1 MNKFCRIDS
10 HRYVSLLTFYQNILR
25 MIVRSIYSNDQK
37 KKNKRQTML
46 EKILHRKCFSRQTTY
61 NQANNI
67 MYAFLISNRTNG
79 AGAANP
85 SAAPEFT
92 SGFSGVC
99 YTRSLVLYECF
110 VDRCL
115 SFYTFSLG
123 HCVVCSSLVYE
134 F

>member
-67 MYAFLISNRTNG
+67 MYVFLIFNRTNG
-79 AGAANP
+79 AGNVYPAGT
-85 SAAPEFT
+85 PEFT
-92 SGFSGVC
+92 PRFSGVR
-99 YTRSLVLYECF
+99 YTRSLVVYVCF

-115 SFYTFSLG
+115 SFYSFSLG
-123 HCVVCSSLVYE
+123 HCVVCSLICE

>member
-25 MIVRSIYSNDQK
+25 MIIRSIYSKDQK
-37 KKNKRQTML
+37 KKNTRQTML

-67 MYAFLISNRTNG
+67 MHAFFISNRANG

-85 SAAPEFT
+85 SAAPELT
-92 SGFSGVC
+92 PGFSGVR
-99 YTRSLVLYECF
+99 YTRSLVLYKCF

-115 SFYTFSLG
+115 SFNLFLLAIVLSDL
-123 HCVVCSSLVYE
+123 L
-134 F
+134 

>member
-99 YTRSLVLYECF
+99 YTRSLVLYAIRPLLTN
-110 VDRCL
+110 DH
-115 SFYTFSLG
+115 S
-123 HCVVCSSLVYE
+123 
-134 F
+134 